1 VILQN
6 LLLSFLR
13 FSSPI
18 AQYAK
23 NKPAIVRI
31 GVMTAEEI
39 VALSAA
45 EVPPPPL
52 PLPGEVDPGDVP
64 VVLGACE
71 D

>member
-1 VILQN
+1 
-6 LLLSFLR
+6 
-13 FSSPI
+13 
-18 AQYAK
+18 
-23 NKPAIVRI
+23 
-31 GVMTAEEI
+31 MTAEEI